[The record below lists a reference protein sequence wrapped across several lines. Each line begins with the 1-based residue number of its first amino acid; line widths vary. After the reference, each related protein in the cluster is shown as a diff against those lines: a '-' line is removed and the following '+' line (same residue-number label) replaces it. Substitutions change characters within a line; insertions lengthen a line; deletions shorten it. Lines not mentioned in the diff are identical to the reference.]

1 MDQERKPKLITKNFV
16 LVFIID
22 VLFASCFSLLNVV
35 IPLWLSESFHADSG
49 DIGVVLGLSLASTI
63 VFRPFMG
70 YAVDHWGRKKI
81 LFSAILLFGALNF
94 CYLFVQ
100 NMWVVMLIRF
110 VQCIPFAAYTIS
122 IVTLATDTIPSD
134 RRGEG
139 YSIFTAA
146 STIPL
151 AIGSAS
157 ALALY
162 EINWY
167 LPFIAAGSVGLFCLV
182 ISLLIKFPK
191 YEPKKSKLS
200 FNNLLNKKVALITVI
215 GAISCSIIPGFLSYL
230 SLYAK
235 EISLN
240 LNYLGI
246 IITCYAVTVFIVR
259 MFGARILNKTNPK
272 ITGSIAIS
280 FMCIGALIIGT
291 WKSLIGIIVG
301 AIITG
306 FGAGIIFPTMLM
318 MAGKISTENRGIS
331 NSMVYAGLDIAQS
344 LGAFMFGTIA
354 KIIGTYGSTYVIFSG
369 YEAIGLLIFL
379 LFTIPQF
386 ERDVQSVVN

>member
-1 MDQERKPKLITKNFV
+1 MDQEKKSKLITKNFV

-22 VLFASCFSLLNVV
+22 VLFASCLSLLNVV

-81 LFSAILLFGALNF
+81 LYLSIILFGALNF
-94 CYLFVQ
+94 FYLFAQ
-100 NMWVVMLIRF
+100 NMWVVLIIRF
-110 VQCIPFAAYTIS
+110 VQSIPFAAYTIS
-122 IVTLATDTIPSD
+122 IVTLATDTMPSD

-157 ALALY
+157 ALLLY
-162 EINWY
+162 EIKWL
-167 LPFIAAGSVGLFCLV
+167 LPFIAAGSVGLLCLI
-182 ISLLIKFPK
+182 ISLFIKFPK
-191 YEPKKSKLS
+191 FELKKTS
-200 FNNLLNKKVALITVI
+200 FSFKNLLNKKIALITVI
-215 GAISCSIIPGFLSYL
+215 GAISCSIIPGVLSYL

-246 IITCYAVTVFIVR
+246 VITCYAVTVFIVR
-259 MFGARILNKTNPK
+259 MFGGADIKYNK
-272 ITGSIAIS
+272 S
-280 FMCIGALIIGT
+280 
-291 WKSLIGIIVG
+291 KSLRFYCDFFHVPGRIDNWHLEKCHWHHYRCGIYR
-301 AIITG
+301 
-306 FGAGIIFPTMLM
+306 FWRRNNFPNHVNDG
-318 MAGKISTENRGIS
+318 GKDIPGQQGSQQFD
-331 NSMVYAGLDIAQS
+331 GLRRA
-344 LGAFMFGTIA
+344 
-354 KIIGTYGSTYVIFSG
+354 
-369 YEAIGLLIFL
+369 
-379 LFTIPQF
+379 
-386 ERDVQSVVN
+386 

>member
-1 MDQERKPKLITKNFV
+1 MDQEKKSKLITKNFV

-22 VLFASCFSLLNVV
+22 VLFASCLSLLNVV

-81 LFSAILLFGALNF
+81 LFLSIILFGALNF
-94 CYLFVQ
+94 FYLFAQ
-100 NMWVVMLIRF
+100 NMWVVLIIRF
-110 VQCIPFAAYTIS
+110 VQSIPFAAYTIS
-122 IVTLATDTIPSD
+122 IVTLATDTMPSD

-157 ALALY
+157 ALLLY
-162 EINWY
+162 EIKWL
-167 LPFIAAGSVGLFCLV
+167 LPFIAAGSVGLLCLI
-182 ISLLIKFPK
+182 ISLFIKFPK
-191 YEPKKSKLS
+191 FELKKTS
-200 FNNLLNKKVALITVI
+200 FSFKNLLNKKIALITVI
-215 GAISCSIIPGFLSYL
+215 GAISCSIIPGVLSYL

-246 IITCYAVTVFIVR
+246 VITCYAVTVFIVR
-259 MFGARILNKTNPK
+259 MFGARILNTTNPK
-272 ITGSIAIS
+272 VSGSIAIS
-280 FMCIGALIIGT
+280 SMCLGALIIGT
-291 WKSLIGIIVG
+291 WKSVIGIIIG
-301 AIITG
+301 AVFTG

-318 MAGKISTENRGIS
+318 MAGKISPDNRGVS
-331 NSMVYAGLDIAQS
+331 NSMVYGGLDIAIS
-344 LGAFMFGTIA
+344 FGSFLFGSIA
-354 KIIGTYGSTYVIFSG
+354 KLIGTYGNTYIIFSV
-369 YEAIGLLIFL
+369 YEAIGLFIFL
-379 LFTIPQF
+379 LLTIPHF
-386 ERDVQSVVN
+386 RRETQSKLN